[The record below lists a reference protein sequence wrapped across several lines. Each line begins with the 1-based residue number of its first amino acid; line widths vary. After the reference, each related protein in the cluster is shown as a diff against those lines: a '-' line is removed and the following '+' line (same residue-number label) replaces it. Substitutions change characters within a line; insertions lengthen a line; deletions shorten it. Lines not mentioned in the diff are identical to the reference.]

1 MANPRRSGYQFSEW
15 YLPKRKTMLDN
26 PAVYGWTQTGQL
38 AQNKFPVWQL
48 GPALAYFD
56 ECWRV
61 QVGEII
67 SKFVGLSIG
76 AVTTLTNEEIQKQC
90 QTIEVTQE

>member
-61 QVGEII
+61 RVGENNGTFPGEHIRN
-67 SKFVGLSIG
+67 
-76 AVTTLTNEEIQKQC
+76 VTVLTNEEIEKQGVELC
-90 QTIEVTQE
+90 KVK